1 VLVYLRSIAREKRQ
15 TAAGGGAKMVS
26 LDDVSIFITVVE
38 RQNFSAAALELKISP
53 SAVSKRIS
61 RLEHDLRAKLINRS
75 SRRISL
81 TAAGS
86 AFFEACSG
94 IRPIVDEATRAVQGL
109 HNVPGGKLRVHSSTG
124 VGIKLIAPL
133 IPAFLRQFPELEL
146 DLVTR
151 VQGPRVV
158 TQGVDVFLRTVDIH
172 DKMLDSR
179 DLGVCRY
186 VICATSEY
194 LKTASPLRT
203 PDDLKQHSCLLYLS
217 DKGPI
222 DKWPFAGADG
232 DYAVNVKGSFASN
245 SSSAL
250 YEALMRGYGIALLPM
265 FSVVDDIK
273 AKRVVTVFDGQVTYH
288 SRLRAYYPRSPH
300 IPINVRLFL
309 DFVETQLQ
317 TVPKRVLPERS
328 RPAK

>member
-1 VLVYLRSIAREKRQ
+1 MRAKK
-15 TAAGGGAKMVS
+15 TATAGGGAQMVS

-38 RQNFSAAALELKISP
+38 RQNFSAAAAELRISP

-86 AFFEACSG
+86 AFFQMCSG
-94 IRPIVDEATRAVQGL
+94 IRPIVEDATRAVQGL
-109 HNVPGGKLRVHSSTG
+109 HNVAGGKLRVHASTG

-133 IPAFLRQFPELEL
+133 LPAFLRQFPELEV

-151 VQGPRVV
+151 VQGPKVV

-179 DLGVCRY
+179 DLGTCRY
-186 VICATSEY
+186 AICATSDY
-194 LKTASPLRT
+194 LKSAAPLRT
-203 PDDLKQHSCLLYLS
+203 PEDLKQHNCLLYLS
-217 DKGPI
+217 DKGPV
-222 DKWPFAGADG
+222 DKWPFAGANG
-232 DYAVNVKGSFASN
+232 EYEVNVKGSFASN
-245 SSSAL
+245 NSSAL
-250 YEALMRGYGIALLPM
+250 YEALMRGYGVALLPM

-273 AKRVVTVFDGQVTYH
+273 TKRVITMFDGQVAYQ
-288 SRLRAYYPRSPH
+288 SNLRAYYPRSPH

-309 DFVETQLQ
+309 DFVETHLQ
-317 TVPKRVLPERS
+317 TFPTRIVPAKA
-328 RPAK
+328 RPAR

>member
-1 VLVYLRSIAREKRQ
+1 
-15 TAAGGGAKMVS
+15 MVN

-53 SAVSKRIS
+53 SAVSKRIG
-61 RLEHDLRAKLINRS
+61 RLERALRAKLINRS

-86 AFFEACSG
+86 AFFETCSG

-109 HNVPGGKLRVHSSTG
+109 HNVPGGKLRVHASTG

-133 IPAFLRQFPELEL
+133 LPAFLRQYPELEV

-151 VQGPRVV
+151 VQGPKVV

-179 DLGVCRY
+179 DLGICRY

-194 LKTASPLRT
+194 LKGAGPLRT
-203 PDDLKQHSCLLYLS
+203 PGDLRQHNCLLYLS

-222 DKWPFAGADG
+222 DKWPFMGSEG
-232 DYAVNVKGSFASN
+232 KYEVTVRGSFASN
-245 SSSAL
+245 NSSAL
-250 YEALMRGYGIALLPM
+250 YEALRRGYGIALLPM
-265 FSVVDDIK
+265 FSVIDDIK
-273 AKRVVTVFDGQVTYH
+273 AKKVVTVFDDLVTYQ
-288 SRLRAYYPRSPH
+288 SELRAYYPRSPH

-309 DFVETQLQ
+309 DFVETHLQ
-317 TVPKRVLPERS
+317 TVPKQVLPTRS
-328 RPAK
+328 KAAKSKPAK

>member
-1 VLVYLRSIAREKRQ
+1 
-15 TAAGGGAKMVS
+15 MVS

-38 RQNFSAAALELKISP
+38 RQNFSAAATELKISP

-86 AFFEACSG
+86 AFFQMCSG
-94 IRPIVDEATRAVQGL
+94 IRPIVEDATRAVQGL
-109 HNVPGGKLRVHSSTG
+109 HNVAGGKLRVHASTG

-133 IPAFLRQFPELEL
+133 IPAFLRQFPELEV

-151 VQGPRVV
+151 VQGPKVV
-158 TQGVDVFLRTVDIH
+158 TQGVDVFLRTVDIQ

-179 DLGVCRY
+179 DLGTCRY
-186 VICATSEY
+186 AICATSDY
-194 LKTASPLRT
+194 LKSAAPLRT
-203 PDDLKQHSCLLYLS
+203 PEDLKQHSCLLYLS

-232 DYAVNVKGSFASN
+232 EYEVSVKGSFASN
-245 SSSAL
+245 NSSAL
-250 YEALMRGYGIALLPM
+250 YEALMRGYGVALLPM
-265 FSVVDDIK
+265 FSVVDDIE
-273 AKRVVTVFDGQVTYH
+273 AKRVISVFDGQVAYH
-288 SRLRAYYPRSPH
+288 SKLRAYYPRSPH

-309 DFVETQLQ
+309 DFVETHLQ
-317 TVPKRVLPERS
+317 TVPTRIVPAKA
-328 RPAK
+328 RPAR

>member
-1 VLVYLRSIAREKRQ
+1 
-15 TAAGGGAKMVS
+15 MVS

-38 RQNFSAAALELKISP
+38 RQNFSAAALELRISP

-86 AFFEACSG
+86 AFFQTCSG
-94 IRPIVDEATRAVQGL
+94 IRPLVDEATRAVQGL
-109 HNVPGGKLRVHSSTG
+109 HNVAGGKLRIHASTG

-133 IPAFLRQFPELEL
+133 IPAFLNQFPELEV

-158 TQGVDVFLRTVDIH
+158 TEGVDVFLRTVDIH

-186 VICATSEY
+186 VICATADY
-194 LKTASPLRT
+194 LKSAGPLRT
-203 PDDLKQHSCLLYLS
+203 PDDLKQHNCLLYLS

-222 DKWPFAGADG
+222 DKWPFAGTNG
-232 DYAVNVKGSFASN
+232 EYEVKVKGSFACN
-245 SSSAL
+245 NSSAL
-250 YEALMRGYGIALLPM
+250 YEALMRGYGVALLPM
-265 FSVVDDIK
+265 FAVIDDIK
-273 AKRVVTVFDGQVTYH
+273 AKKVVTVFDGQVMYH

-309 DFVETQLQ
+309 DFVETHLQ
-317 TVPKRVLPERS
+317 TVPNAGRAGA
-328 RPAK
+328 RPARSI